1 MTLQFT
7 DRDKLQRLHGKDPIT
22 ENSFGMFSANGN
34 ALVKNLFDRIIGM
47 PMSTPK
53 RMVEDEIAKGFGR
66 IESLDNGEVWD
77 TEVKQIFRAELYDA
91 TGKYFEI
98 MYRTSDGNSKLKFV
112 GK

>member
-1 MTLQFT
+1 MNNEP
-7 DRDKLQRLHGKDPIT
+7 RNVSVKDCK

-34 ALVKNLFDRIIGM
+34 ALVQNLFDRIIGM

-98 MYRTSDGNSKLKFV
+98 MYRTSDGNSQLTPTNEV
-112 GK
+112 E

>member
-1 MTLQFT
+1 MNNEP
-7 DRDKLQRLHGKDPIT
+7 RNISVKDCR
-22 ENSFGMFSANGN
+22 ENSFGMFTANGN
-34 ALVKNLFDRIIGM
+34 ALVQNLFDRIIGM

-98 MYRTSDGNSKLKFV
+98 MYRTSDGNSQLAPMPNEV
-112 GK
+112 E